1 MKTFEDIDLAEFR
14 KEYEIPAS
22 SVRAICDELGY
33 RIEKINDKHYI
44 IGGTGK
50 NYGKQDEYILKHAV
64 LEFRRTMNVRN
75 TKAGKFFEF
84 SEETNIDGK
93 KVLTEYGVSKIDQ
106 KQVSPKTPSLKRAP
120 NASSV
125 GIAAQSSQLIPVET
139 HTTAIS
145 TPAPEALTALIT
157 ALTQAQTASAPRDP
171 LLPQKQLKEAE
182 MQGYRITTQ
191 QLAEL
196 LSMSPQTV
204 SSKKSG
210 FIKMGFTYEKVK
222 EGSST
227 LWKVSQIT

>member
-1 MKTFEDIDLAEFR
+1 MRTFENIDLAEFR

-22 SVRAICDELGY
+22 SFRAICDELGY
-33 RIEKINDKHYI
+33 KIDKVDGKHYI
-44 IGGTGK
+44 IGGTGN

-64 LEFRRTMNVRN
+64 LEFRRTMNVVN

-84 SEETNIDGK
+84 SEETDINGK

-106 KQVSPKTPSLKRAP
+106 KQVTPKTPSLKRAP

-125 GIAAQSSQLIPVET
+125 GITGQSSQLIPVET

-145 TPAPEALTALIT
+145 TPAPEALTALVT
-157 ALTQAQTASAPRDP
+157 ALTNAQAASAPRDP

-182 MQGYRITTQ
+182 IQGFLITTQ

-196 LSMSPQTV
+196 LSMSPQTI

-210 FIKMGFTYEKVK
+210 FIKMGFRYEKVK

-227 LWKVSQIT
+227 LWKVSQIS

>member
-1 MKTFEDIDLAEFR
+1 MRTFENIDLAEFR

-84 SEETNIDGK
+84 SEETDIDGK

-125 GIAAQSSQLIPVET
+125 GITGQSSALIPVET

-145 TPAPEALTALIT
+145 TPAPEAFTALIT

-196 LSMSPQTV
+196 LGISPQTV

-227 LWKVSQIT
+227 LWKVSQVT

>member
-1 MKTFEDIDLAEFR
+1 MRTFENIDLAEFR

-33 RIEKINDKHYI
+33 KIDKIDGKHYI
-44 IGGTGK
+44 IGGTGN

-64 LEFRRTMNVRN
+64 LEFRRTMNVVN

-84 SEETNIDGK
+84 SEETDINGK

-106 KQVSPKTPSLKRAP
+106 KQVTPKTPSLKRAP

-125 GIAAQSSQLIPVET
+125 GITGQSSELIPIET

-145 TPAPEALTALIT
+145 TPAPEALTALVT
-157 ALTQAQTASAPRDP
+157 ALTNAQRATAPREP

-182 MQGYRITTQ
+182 IQGFLITTQ

-196 LSMSPQTV
+196 LSMSPQTI

-227 LWKVSQIT
+227 LWKVSQIS